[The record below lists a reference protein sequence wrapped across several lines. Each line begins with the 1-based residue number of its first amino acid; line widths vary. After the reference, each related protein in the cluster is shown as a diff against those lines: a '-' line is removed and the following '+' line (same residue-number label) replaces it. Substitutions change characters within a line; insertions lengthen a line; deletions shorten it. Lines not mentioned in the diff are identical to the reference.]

1 MSAIAAEVPE
11 TAKAIVDQVART
23 VGSIILGKE
32 HQIRLALT
40 CILAKGHLLIE
51 DLPGVGKT
59 TLSHALAQALGLH
72 FQRIQFTSDLLPA
85 DICGVAVFDRA
96 SGSFEFH
103 PGPVFAQFILA
114 DEINRATPKTQS
126 ALLEAMEERQV
137 TVEGATRPLPE
148 PFFVIATQNPAHQI
162 GTFPL
167 PESQVDRFLMRIEL
181 GYPDSQAERELL
193 RGSDRREMLAHV
205 KPILSPERLLG
216 LQRAVAGVHVSDAL
230 IDYLQALLETSRQPR
245 AFQNGLSPRAGLAI
259 LRSAQAWALLD
270 GRDYVVPEDIQA
282 MLPPT
287 VGHRLHPGD
296 DFASLGAP
304 EIADALIKSVPVP

>member
-1 MSAIAAEVPE
+1 
-11 TAKAIVDQVART
+11 
-23 VGSIILGKE
+23 
-32 HQIRLALT
+32 
-40 CILAKGHLLIE
+40 
-51 DLPGVGKT
+51 
-59 TLSHALAQALGLH
+59 
-72 FQRIQFTSDLLPA
+72 
-85 DICGVAVFDRA
+85 
-96 SGSFEFH
+96 
-103 PGPVFAQFILA
+103 
-114 DEINRATPKTQS
+114 
-126 ALLEAMEERQV
+126 
-137 TVEGATRPLPE
+137 
-148 PFFVIATQNPAHQI
+148 
-162 GTFPL
+162 
-167 PESQVDRFLMRIEL
+167 
-181 GYPDSQAERELL
+181 
-193 RGSDRREMLAHV
+193 MLAHV